1 MQQRIRRETER
12 GTDSPDGVKPR
23 IEINKNMHVVAACEI
38 QGMYKLLGSS
48 TSELFIF
55 YIFCICCLF
64 IFVNVKLLA
73 KGPLLPEAA
82 SC

>member
-1 MQQRIRRETER
+1 MQQRIRRETEH
-12 GTDSPDGVKPR
+12 GTDRPDGVKPR
-23 IEINKNMHVVAACEI
+23 IEINKNMHVFAACKM
-38 QGMYKLLGSS
+38 QGVYKLLGSR

-64 IFVNVKLLA
+64 IFVHVKLLA
-73 KGPLLPEAA
+73 KGPLLPKAV